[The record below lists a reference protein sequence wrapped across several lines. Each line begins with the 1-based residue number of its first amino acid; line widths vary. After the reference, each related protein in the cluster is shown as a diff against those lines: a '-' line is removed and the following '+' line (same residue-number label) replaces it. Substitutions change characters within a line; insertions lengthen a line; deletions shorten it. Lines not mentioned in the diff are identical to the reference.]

1 MPISRLIHSHRVACA
16 SYSANYDS
24 SVVSGEKTVLTRFLY
39 SHVLGARS
47 ALSHQQRRIFE
58 RFVHDYA
65 NEPVVS
71 HERSRTISREATG
84 LNGIFAP
91 RIHGGERFSEAS
103 KIATIPASIEISN
116 F

>member
-1 MPISRLIHSHRVACA
+1 M
-16 SYSANYDS
+16 
-24 SVVSGEKTVLTRFLY
+24 
-39 SHVLGARS
+39 
-47 ALSHQQRRIFE
+47 
-58 RFVHDYA
+58 HDYA

-71 HERSRTISREATG
+71 HERSRTISGEATG

-91 RIHGGERFSEAS
+91 RIHDGERFSEAS